1 MAMLLH
7 DSDDGG
13 SMRFSGSPAVSING
27 HSNHN
32 HNNSVASISPTT
44 ANFSMVTGSP
54 GSLFL
59 RPEHEV
65 HLGDMENL
73 DLGVRSRN
81 SMVVAGDD
89 GGW

>member
-1 MAMLLH
+1 MTMLLH

>member
-1 MAMLLH
+1 
-7 DSDDGG
+7 
-13 SMRFSGSPAVSING
+13 
-27 HSNHN
+27 
-32 HNNSVASISPTT
+32 
-44 ANFSMVTGSP
+44 MVTGSP